1 MLVIARPRGGL
12 LREALRLLPDLLRLL
27 PRLAADRRP
36 PRGVR
41 AGLALLLAYLAFP
54 VDLVPAFIPVLG
66 YADDAIIVAAG
77 PCAGR
82 AWRRSAAS
90 GQAPTSAA
98 DCASRDLPTR
108 TQVTHNSPRA
118 NGGAK
123 SSRGRC
129 SCSLPPVRAADI
141 HPASATVKQRSG
153 GILPRWLA
161 RE

>member
-1 MLVIARPRGGL
+1 MVSVPGSVIVHAFQ
-12 LREALRLLPDLLRLL
+12 
-27 PRLAADRRP
+27 
-36 PRGVR
+36 
-41 AGLALLLAYLAFP
+41 AGLALQNMQPSGPAGVDHALGEIGEIVRQVRDLAFP
-54 VDLVPAFIPVLG
+54 VDLVHAFIPVLG